1 MKKTFTLWEY
11 LLAIYSYFNT
21 KVMRCI
27 FVLMLV
33 TVFQAYAENSYSQEA
48 RLNMDLNDV
57 TVQNVLDEI
66 ESQSEFFFLFN
77 RKLVDVN
84 RKIEISIDNQDIDE
98 TLAQVFH
105 GVDVDYLV
113 IDRQIVL
120 STSEHLQGTKSMIQ
134 VRTITGTIVD
144 SGGEPLIGVTVS
156 AKGTSLGTITDASG
170 KYSLSDV
177 PEDATLV
184 FSYIGMT
191 TQEMVI
197 GNQTTIDVVL
207 EADAIGLEEVIVT
220 GYGSQR
226 KSDLTGAIYSI
237 KTDKLQDMPNTN
249 ILQSLQGTV
258 PGLIVTNSN
267 SVPGAS
273 PQIRIRGENSLS
285 ASNNPLIVVDG
296 ITFLGNLDEISPNDI
311 ESASV
316 LKDASASSIYGAR
329 AANGVILITTKKGR
343 KGKAQINYRGYI
355 GVQSLAKRLDVMN
368 GDEYFDYRV
377 ESAKNQGDATDF
389 SPEAILN
396 SAELPQYYAGTEID
410 WQDYVL
416 RTGLQHEH
424 NLSISGGSEKT
435 TYYTSLNYF
444 DQEGIMEYTGM
455 KRITV
460 RTNVDHEINDWL
472 KAGVN
477 TQLSNKSL
485 NGFIHK
491 YQGEY
496 PGKLPDFADAMRLSP
511 YGQDKDETGR
521 YAFYPM
527 FPQTFYNYNHPFAN
541 DGATADN
548 ESKRAIINVYGEID
562 FPFLEGLSYRMLY
575 GADFTNHEVGYYW
588 PSYTYYGF
596 PFNGVAETH
605 NNNTERWT
613 WENILKYEKDFNDHH
628 IDFTGLFSREGF
640 SQRAYEQ
647 GATGFVND
655 DNLYHYVEAAD
666 SKEVF
671 SSLVETNLVSYMARL
686 NYNYKGKYFLTANAR
701 RDGYSGFG
709 ENNKY
714 GVFPS
719 VALGWVLTNES
730 FMQNS
735 GAVSFLNYLKI
746 RASLGE
752 NGNQGISPY
761 QTLDQ
766 LRTRNYIYGNNPTTA
781 NGLLISTVGN
791 PDLKWES
798 TVTFNLGID
807 FAILQNRI
815 SGNLEYYQS
824 HSNDLLMTRQVP
836 VMNGY
841 RSLWYNIGETEN
853 KGVEINLNTV
863 NVQQNKF
870 RWSTNLNFSLN
881 RDKII
886 KLRGDGVDDL
896 ANNWFIGEPLRVYF
910 DYNRLGLWQIGDD
923 IANGPMPTA
932 EPGTPK
938 LEDVV
943 EDNILNAED
952 RIIIGSQLPSWV
964 GGMTNTLTLGNW
976 SFSVYIYAVQGIIKP
991 DDLGAAYRDVP
1002 YWTESRANNEYP
1014 APGKTQAIASGKY
1027 RDASYVRIKDA
1038 SLAYTFPS
1046 TALNNIGISNLKLYL
1061 SGRNLYTF
1069 TDWMA
1074 FDPEAASV
1082 EGPYPNA
1089 RTIVFG
1095 INLGF

>member
-1 MKKTFTLWEY
+1 MKRSSTSFHADSKSWRMLKFLRILKLTTILLLMATLQV
-11 LLAIYSYFNT
+11 LAASNT
-21 KVMRCI
+21 GNAADDQQM
-27 FVLMLV
+27 
-33 TVFQAYAENSYSQEA
+33 
-48 RLNMDLNDV
+48 
-57 TVQNVLDEI
+57 
-66 ESQSEFFFLFN
+66 
-77 RKLVDVN
+77 
-84 RKIEISIDNQDIDE
+84 
-98 TLAQVFH
+98 
-105 GVDVDYLV
+105 
-113 IDRQIVL
+113 VL
-120 STSEHLQGTKSMIQ
+120 SQKDYTEETNTMLQP
-134 VRTITGTIVD
+134 RTITGTIVD
-144 SGGEPLIGVTVS
+144 SGGEPLIGVTISV
-156 AKGTSLGTITDASG
+156 KGTSVGTITDAAG
-170 KYSLSDV
+170 NYSLSDV

-191 TQEMVI
+191 TQEIVI
-197 GNQTTIDVVL
+197 GNQTTINIIL

-226 KSDLTGAIYSI
+226 KSDVTGAIFSI
-237 KTDKLQDMPNTN
+237 KTENLQDMPNTN

-258 PGLIVTNSN
+258 PGLIVLNSN

-273 PQIRIRGENSLS
+273 PEIRIRGENSLS
-285 ASNNPLIVVDG
+285 ASNNPLIILDG

-311 ESASV
+311 ESATV
-316 LKDASASSIYGAR
+316 LKDASAASIYGAR
-329 AANGVILITTKKGR
+329 AANGVILITTKKGK
-343 KGKAQINYRGYI
+343 KGKAQINYRGYV
-355 GVQSLAKRLDVMN
+355 GVQSPEKHLDVMN
-368 GDEYFDYRV
+368 GDEYFEYRV
-377 ESAKNQGDATDF
+377 ETEKNRGNVTDF

-410 WQDYVL
+410 WQDYAM
-416 RTGLQHEH
+416 RTGVQHEH
-424 NLSISGGSEKT
+424 NLSISGGTDKT
-435 TYYTSLNYF
+435 TYYTSFNYL

-455 KRITV
+455 KRISL
-460 RTNVDHEINDWL
+460 RSNIDHEINNWL

-477 TQLSNKSL
+477 TQLSNKNLS
-485 NGFIHK
+485 GFIQE
-491 YQGEY
+491 YRGDY
-496 PGKLPDFADAMRLSP
+496 PGKLPDFADAMNLSP
-511 YGQDKDETGR
+511 YAKDRDETGR
-521 YAFYPM
+521 YTFYPM

-575 GADFTNHEVGYYW
+575 GADFANHEEGYYW

-596 PFNGVAETH
+596 PFNGIAETR
-605 NNNTERWT
+605 NSNTERWT

-640 SQRAYEQ
+640 SRRTYQQ
-647 GATGFVND
+647 GARGFVND

-666 SKEVF
+666 DKEIF
-671 SSLVETNLVSYMARL
+671 TTLTETDLVSYMARL
-686 NYNYKGKYFLTANAR
+686 NYNYKSKYFLTANAR

-719 VALGWVLTNES
+719 AALGWVLTQES

-735 GAVSFLNYLKI
+735 AALSFLDYLKI

-752 NGNQGISPY
+752 NGNQGIAPY

-766 LRTRNYIYGNNPTTA
+766 LRTRNYVFGNNPATV
-781 NGLLISTVGN
+781 NGLEISTVGN

-807 FAILQNRI
+807 FAVLQNRI
-815 SGNLEYYQS
+815 SGNIDYYQS

-841 RSLWYNIGETEN
+841 RSIWYNIGETEN
-853 KGVEINLNTV
+853 KGVEVNLNTV

-870 RWSTNLNFSLN
+870 RWTTNLNFSLN

-886 KLRGDGVDDL
+886 ELRGDGEDDL
-896 ANNWFIGEPLRVYF
+896 ANNWFIGEPLRVFY
-910 DYNRLGLWQIGDD
+910 DYNRLGLWQLDDD
-923 IANGPMPTA
+923 IENGPMPSA
-932 EPGTPK
+932 EPGTPE
-938 LEDVV
+938 LEDVTG
-943 EDNILNAED
+943 DNIISADD
-952 RIIIGSQLPSWV
+952 RMIIGSRLPSWV
-964 GGMTNTLTLGNW
+964 GGMSNTLTYGNW
-976 SFSVYIYAVQGIIKP
+976 SFSVYIYTVQGIIKG
-991 DDLGAAYRDVP
+991 DRLGAQYRDVP
-1002 YWTESRANNEYP
+1002 YWTENRPNNEFP
-1014 APGKTQAIASGKY
+1014 APGKTHPIASGKY
-1027 RDASYVRIKDA
+1027 RDGSYVRIKDA
-1038 SLAYTFPS
+1038 SLAYNFPS
-1046 TALNNIGISNLKLYL
+1046 TTLDKIGISNLKLYL

-1069 TDWMA
+1069 TDWLA
-1074 FDPEAASV
+1074 FDPEAAGV